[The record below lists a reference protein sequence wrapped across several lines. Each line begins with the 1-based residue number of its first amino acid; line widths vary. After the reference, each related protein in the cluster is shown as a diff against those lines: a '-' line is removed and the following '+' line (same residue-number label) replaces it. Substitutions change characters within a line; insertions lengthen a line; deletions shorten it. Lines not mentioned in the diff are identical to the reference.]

1 MEKEILQLFA
11 QRLKSLREEEN
22 LSQEALALKCHI
34 DRTYI
39 GRIERQKRN
48 PTLGILYK
56 IAKGFNI
63 TLSQLL
69 DLKENEL
76 IK

>member
-1 MEKEILQLFA
+1 MEKKILNLFA
-11 QRLKSLREEEN
+11 ERLKALREAEN
-22 LSQEALALKCHI
+22 LSQEAFALKCNI

-39 GRIERQKRN
+39 GRIERMERN
-48 PTLGILYK
+48 PSLEVLYK